1 MSLLSLD
8 KITGEMS
15 CKTTLENKGG
25 SKHSNSISSA
35 SVSCP

>member
-1 MSLLSLD
+1 MSLLTLD
-8 KITGEMS
+8 KITGEMYS
-15 CKTTLENKGG
+15 KTTLENKGE